1 MARRMLP
8 SSGMASI
15 GSTSA
20 SAMKRRHTP
29 LSVQAR
35 ARGETDVRDV
45 ELHRVRTLART
56 LDRYY
61 LDPILGFVVPGA
73 GDVVG
78 SLLGFYAVV
87 IAWRRKVS
95 KIIIARM
102 LLNLAVDAVFGFI
115 PLLGDLFDARFKAN
129 LRNVE
134 LLTARVDAG
143 GKATARDWAIVIGA
157 LLAYLTV
164 LVLLVWGMIAL
175 VRRIF

>member
-1 MARRMLP
+1 
-8 SSGMASI
+8 MASI
-15 GSTSA
+15 GSPSA

-29 LSVQAR
+29 LTTQAR
-35 ARGETDVRDV
+35 AARGDTRVRDA
-45 ELHRVRTLART
+45 ELDRVRTLART

-61 LDPILGFVVPGA
+61 LDPILGFVVPGV

-78 SLLGFYAVV
+78 SLLGFYVIV
-87 IAWRRKVS
+87 IAWRRRVS

-102 LLNLAVDAVFGFI
+102 LMNLAVDAVFGFI
-115 PLLGDLFDARFKAN
+115 PLLGDLFDAKFKAN

-134 LLTARVDAG
+134 LLTARAAAG
-143 GKATARDWAIVIGA
+143 GRATARDWAIVLGA